1 MFEKLFLCGDYP
13 QKLQHASCTSVLT
26 SLIQTCFWSIINSLV
41 IVNRWSEVLVTA
53 SNKCRGIKS
62 VLHFNGTPHL
72 PFHSMSPRII
82 ISLISQGLFK
92 WCVSYR
98 SAVSMSSIKSGT
110 SCIGKWNWKDES
122 YLLAFVCH
130 SSVQRWQTGFCAPLL
145 SLQHTSQEEQADRLA
160 LLLHQWDRRHKQRE
174 QNARAPFLPVELPG
188 PHKCPHFS
196 GRMRMHFCSIYFLFP
211 RLANLL
217 MYNRSKW

>member
-13 QKLQHASCTSVLT
+13 QKLQHASCASVLT

-41 IVNRWSEVLVTA
+41 IVNRWTEVLVTA
-53 SNKCRGIKS
+53 SSKCRGIKS

-72 PFHSMSPRII
+72 PFHSMPPRII

-92 WCVSYR
+92 WCVSYSLL
-98 SAVSMSSIKSGT
+98 SACLPLSLVLPALGSGT
-110 SCIGKWNWKDES
+110 GRMRVTCLHLCVTAPYKGE
-122 YLLAFVCH
+122 
-130 SSVQRWQTGFCAPLL
+130 TGFCAPLL

-160 LLLHQWDRRHKQRE
+160 LLLHQWDRRYKQRE